1 MTKKL
6 IVFDVDGT
14 FLNSQPLGEKI
25 VNEYSL
31 TNGLPKPDIEKIRHG
46 YGDPYNHDFGWGVS
60 KDDQFRHMVA
70 SWELVDKLS
79 LSGKPEYTPP
89 LFPGVIDTLP
99 QLKKDGHT
107 LAIITSK
114 PEQPLLHLLKM
125 HNIGHLFASHRT
137 ADDIKR
143 RSQREKPHP
152 DMLHGMMDE
161 LKFTPQNTVM
171 IGDTTMD
178 IRMGRSAGTHTIGV
192 TWGAHPK
199 EHLVDAGAHHIVE
212 SRFDNLIHTING
224 VFKL

>member
-1 MTKKL
+1 MSKL

-14 FLNSQPLGEKI
+14 ILDSQPMGEKI
-25 VNEYSL
+25 VLEYSRAR
-31 TNGLPKPDIEKIRHG
+31 GLSDPDMEKIRHG

-79 LSGKPEYTPP
+79 LSGKPEYTPD
-89 LFPGVIDTLP
+89 LYPGVMDTLP

-114 PEQPLLHLLKM
+114 PEAPLLHLLKM
-125 HNIGHLFASHRT
+125 HNVGHFFSSHRT
-137 ADDIKR
+137 SDDIKR
-143 RSQREKPHP
+143 RGQREKPHP
-152 DMLHGMMDE
+152 DMLHGMMEE
-161 LKFTPQNTVM
+161 LKFGPLDTVM

-199 EHLVDAGAHHIVE
+199 AHLADAGAHHIVDTH
-212 SRFDNLIHTING
+212 FNDVAHTIKKI
-224 VFKL
+224 FE